1 MTLMGANEIR
11 DISVLDEDKHIIIR
25 AFEVGLRLQHGH
37 RITLVT
43 LPNVR

>member
-11 DISVLDEDKHIIIR
+11 DNSVLDEDKHIR
-25 AFEVGLRLQHGH
+25 AVVVGLRLQHRH